1 MAANNE
7 PALPLGELSG
17 MSPERIIA
25 WFEAKGFRI
34 SWDWRDT
41 WQEAHTNAFAVA
53 KAVQLDVLADLRN
66 GIQRIYTSGVSKDR
80 WKRDMENTLRAR
92 GWWGRKEQLNP
103 ATGRMEMVQLGSP
116 WRLETIYRTNAQVAF
131 NRGRWQMQN
140 EIRDVRPF
148 WRYVA
153 IMDSLTRPEHATLNG
168 KVYDATSPIWGRIYP
183 PNGFNCRCRVTALT
197 PREMRRKGL
206 QVEQSEALPDGFPDD
221 GWNYNPAAD
230 ASPGTV
236 GMPRVPQWPGYPQVG
251 DIPVPQ
257 ALRNQPLTPQ
267 LVELTYNLS
276 EATGAAVTAGV
287 DVAAVEA
294 LSLDL
299 GLLRLPDDLPPVDE
313 P

>member
-1 MAANNE
+1 MAANE
-7 PALPLGELSG
+7 PALPLGELAG
-17 MSPERIIA
+17 MSPERIVA

-41 WQEAHTNAFAVA
+41 WQEAHTNAFTVA

-66 GIQRIYTSGVSKDR
+66 GVQRIYTEGVSKDR
-80 WKRDMENTLRAR
+80 WKREMENTLRAR
-92 GWWGRKEQLNP
+92 GWWGKKQQFNP
-103 ATGRMEMVQLGSP
+103 ATGKFEQVQLGSP

-131 NRGRWQMQN
+131 NRGRYQMQQQ
-140 EIRDVRPF
+140 IREVRPF

-153 IMDSLTRPEHATLNG
+153 IMDSLTRPEHGALNG
-168 KVYDATSPIWGRIYP
+168 KVYNADSPVWRTIYP

-197 PREMRRKGL
+197 PRDMRRKGL
-206 QVEQSEALPDGFPDD
+206 QVEQSEELPQGFPDV

-230 ASPGTV
+230 AAPGTV
-236 GMPRVPQWPGYPQVG
+236 GSRFVPQGPGYPQVG
-251 DIPVPQ
+251 DLPVPPE
-257 ALRNQPLTPQ
+257 LRNQPLTPQ

-276 EATGAAVTAGV
+276 QATAGAAAVGIDVLAV
-287 DVAAVEA
+287 DA
-294 LSLDL
+294 LTVDM